1 MAIVLVGHLVE
12 EPSTVSSGSICV
24 EVFRLP
30 RSYVGHEVVAVRQPQ
45 FLLPC
50 DNLRGSPK
58 FYQGRC
64 GKIRRRRL
72 VVIVHMGE
80 ALLIEQAN
88 VGVVPKLKATFFK
101 TRETPKRGLFGIRHQ
116 GWTKSVL
123 KSEAGASLPAERAR
137 GVAFD
142 EKRHLILWTAK
153 VPEHFDGERQKVSCP
168 AHHDQ
173 RQPQVTVTEANDAN

>member
-1 MAIVLVGHLVE
+1 
-12 EPSTVSSGSICV
+12 
-24 EVFRLP
+24 
-30 RSYVGHEVVAVRQPQ
+30 
-45 FLLPC
+45 
-50 DNLRGSPK
+50 
-58 FYQGRC
+58 
-64 GKIRRRRL
+64 
-72 VVIVHMGE
+72 MGE